1 MGVYPVPSSVWISI
15 TTGVG
20 SQGALATHLVV
31 TNDHTKVT
39 RGRKGLFWL
48 MVLVEKSPQQEHRR
62 VVASCMGRRPVLSLL
77 APFYAVTE

>member
-1 MGVYPVPSSVWISI
+1 MGELTSGGVPSAKLSRAVWISI

-48 MVLVEKSPQQEHRR
+48 IVLVEKSPQQEHRQ
-62 VVASCMGRRPVLSLL
+62 VVSSCMG
-77 APFYAVTE
+77 